1 MSIYD
6 VVHNIA
12 QGMGV
17 PDRLWQSVVQIESG
31 GDPNQ
36 VGDAG
41 TSFGLFQLHVGGQA
55 PAGVPT
61 SQLLDPATN
70 ARYGLPAI
78 RNAWQSLG
86 PSFNDSVAWWSQF
99 AAQSG
104 HPGYDP
110 VLDPKVAE
118 KLKAAYDANNFSFG
132 TPGTPL
138 TSGPGSTK
146 PTTPGA
152 PSLNPLQG
160 MNDFFGTIGNVFSKT
175 NWGDF
180 GIRAGLVT
188 GGIILVIIALV
199 IVFGPAVSNAA
210 NSPEAKDA
218 MMMAGA

>member
-1 MSIYD
+1 
-6 VVHNIA
+6 
-12 QGMGV
+12 MGV

-36 VGDAG
+36 VGDHG
-41 TSFGLFQLHVGGQA
+41 TSFGLFQLHIGGQA
-55 PAGVPT
+55 PAGFT
-61 SQLLDPATN
+61 NAQLLDPATN

-86 PSFNDSVAWWSQF
+86 PSFNDSVDWWSKF

-110 VLDPKVAE
+110 VLDPQVAV

-132 TPGTPL
+132 TPGAPL
-138 TSGPGSTK
+138 TTLKSGGSTS
-146 PTTPGA
+146 TST
-152 PSLNPLQG
+152 SSSSTSINPLQG
-160 MNDFFGTIGNVFSKT
+160 MNDFFGTIGNVFNKT

-180 GIRAGLVT
+180 GIRAGLVA
-188 GGIILVIIALV
+188 GGVILVIIALV
-199 IVFGPAVSNAA
+199 IVFGPTVSNAA

-218 MMMAGA
+218 MMMVGA